1 MAGKIFLPEVADE
14 GAESHKG
21 RSWNPAEVG
30 VQCARPDKG
39 KRSCSINSF
48 LHHVTYG
55 STFPPRPRFT
65 ALFWEESAKTAAPHC
80 THFFFSFPLNL
91 QFISHRARLLT
102 PSDVVAAEVEPNN
115 PPSSSS
121 FLSSFS
127 RSHWP
132 CFSRAL
138 DVWIHCAFLSRSAKL
153 GRCIMSAL
161 TPGGG
166 CGHGMGSQEILAR
179 NLERFAST

>member
-1 MAGKIFLPEVADE
+1 MAGKIFPPEVADE

-30 VQCARPDKG
+30 VQCAQPDKG
-39 KRSCSINSF
+39 KRSCCINSF
-48 LHHVTYG
+48 LQQVTYG

-102 PSDVVAAEVEPNN
+102 QSDVVAAAAAAKVEPNN
-115 PPSSSS
+115 PPSSF
-121 FLSSFS
+121 FLSSFSLFPLS

-138 DVWIHCAFLSRSAKL
+138 DVWIHCAFLSLAPL
-153 GRCIMSAL
+153 CQI
-161 TPGGG
+161 
-166 CGHGMGSQEILAR
+166 GSVYHVCTRPPAA
-179 NLERFAST
+179 ASWQGEPRDPC